1 MSRVQIGSHIIF
13 AFSDTH
19 GNHRRL
25 KVPEDADIIICAGDD
40 VEVLEPMELRNNMS
54 LLTKSMCKKYEE

>member
-1 MSRVQIGSHIIF
+1 MKLLLKSKSVY

-19 GNHRRL
+19 GNHSRQQ
-25 KVPEDADIIICAGDD
+25 VPEDADIIICAGDD